1 MRLLYSD
8 CVCVVYQLVKMS
20 VTGTNLID
28 GIRVDRATQKGSVY
42 DVIHIVSGKQ
52 ENYASQAFARIK
64 KTNPEITPKCC
75 RLKIDGKG
83 HVTPV
88 ADAATLVEIAWLV
101 PGKAAAAFR
110 RKGAESVCRLLGGDL
125 QLVDEIQRR
134 HAQVTGT
141 AEEEFLLAG
150 SGGNIGS
157 SAQVALPALPY
168 SLEQLQQ
175 MQTAAAAIAAS
186 AAGVQQCTLALN
198 ELPMAK
204 YTRYIELKGQEIQ
217 LKGQEIQLKG
227 QDLGLDER
235 RFGLTQK
242 QDEHSLR
249 MDRERAELE
258 DRTAKRRRFNAGT
271 DEGITFRS
279 LLAKAAEGVSDAKG
293 FEQKARE
300 LSLGL
305 DVYNAFKQ
313 HVTGNHKPLQYN
325 TEVAEAIA
333 KFIKESVDA
342 SSKGAAKDLRSYFNA
357 VPRAS
362 TDTGDLYDSS

>member
-1 MRLLYSD
+1 M
-8 CVCVVYQLVKMS
+8 VYQLVEMS
-20 VTGTNLID
+20 VTAANLID
-28 GIRVDRATQKGSVY
+28 DIRVDKATQKGSVH
-42 DVIHIVSGKQ
+42 DVIKLVSKRTSKHTTQ
-52 ENYASQAFARIK
+52 SFARLVAQH
-64 KTNPEITPKCC
+64 PEIHPKCVT
-75 RLKIDGKG
+75 LKIDGKG

-157 SAQVALPALPY
+157 SAQVALPQVPY

-204 YTRYIELKGQEIQ
+204 YTRYIE

>member
-1 MRLLYSD
+1 M
-8 CVCVVYQLVKMS
+8 VYQLVEMS
-20 VTGTNLID
+20 VTAANLII
-28 GIRVDRATQKGSVY
+28 GIRVDTASQRGSIR
-42 DVIHIVSGKQ
+42 DVIQMVTKRRDGSHL
-52 ENYASQAFARIK
+52 SQVLSRILK
-64 KTNPEITPKCC
+64 DNPELNPKWVK
-75 RLKIDGKG
+75 LKINGKG
-83 HVTPV
+83 QLTPV
-88 ADAATLVEIAWLV
+88 ADAATLVEIAWLC
-101 PGKAAAAFR
+101 PGTAATAFR

-204 YTRYIELKGQEIQ
+204 YTRYIE

>member
-1 MRLLYSD
+1 M
-8 CVCVVYQLVKMS
+8 VYQLVEMS
-20 VTGTNLID
+20 VTAANLID
-28 GIRVDRATQKGSVY
+28 DIRVDKATQKGSVH
-42 DVIHIVSGKQ
+42 DVIKLVSKRTSKHTTQ
-52 ENYASQAFARIK
+52 SFARLVAQH
-64 KTNPEITPKCC
+64 PEIHPKCVT
-75 RLKIDGKG
+75 LKIDGKG

-125 QLVDEIQRR
+125 SLVDEIQRR

-141 AEEEFLLAG
+141 VEEGFLLAG
-150 SGGNIGS
+150 SGGNQGS
-157 SAQVALPALPY
+157 STQVALPQVPS
-168 SLEQLQQ
+168 SLEQLQR

-204 YTRYIELKGQEIQ
+204 YTQYIE
-217 LKGQEIQLKG
+217 LKG

-342 SSKGAAKDLRSYFNA
+342 SSKGAAKDLRSFNA

>member
-8 CVCVVYQLVKMS
+8 FVCVVYQLVKMS
-20 VTGTNLID
+20 VTTANLID
-28 GIRVDRATQKGSVY
+28 DIRVDKATQKGSVY

-157 SAQVALPALPY
+157 SAQVALPQVPY

-204 YTRYIELKGQEIQ
+204 YTRYIELKGQEI
-217 LKGQEIQLKG
+217 
-227 QDLGLDER
+227 GLDER

>member
-1 MRLLYSD
+1 M
-8 CVCVVYQLVKMS
+8 VYQLVEMS
-20 VTGTNLID
+20 VTAANLID
-28 GIRVDRATQKGSVY
+28 DIRVDKATQKGSVY

-157 SAQVALPALPY
+157 SAQVALPQVPY

-204 YTRYIELKGQEIQ
+204 YTRYIE

-271 DEGITFRS
+271 DEGITF
-279 LLAKAAEGVSDAKG
+279 LAKAAEGVSDTKG